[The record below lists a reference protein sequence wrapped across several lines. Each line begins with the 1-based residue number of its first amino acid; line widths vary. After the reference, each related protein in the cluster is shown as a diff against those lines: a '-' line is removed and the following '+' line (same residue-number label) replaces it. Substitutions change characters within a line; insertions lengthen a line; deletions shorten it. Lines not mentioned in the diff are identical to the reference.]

1 MEIGERYEATVKI
14 EIRPANCQ
22 TCEYGEEKLPGKEL
36 KRVCVFNN
44 PDANLEGW
52 AVWPIVEDNDW
63 CRRHK
68 FDSVRMQITKEPY
81 LTFLTGDVGGNI

>member
-1 MEIGERYEATVKI
+1 MTAHIVEPIYTAIK
-14 EIRPANCQ
+14 IRPANCQ
-22 TCEYGEEKLPGKEL
+22 TCEYGEEKLIGKEV

-44 PDANLEGW
+44 PEANPEGR

-68 FDSVRMQITKEPY
+68 FDSVRITI
-81 LTFLTGDVGGNI
+81 TGESSEDVGGNI

>member
-1 MEIGERYEATVKI
+1 MTAHIVEPIYTAIK
-14 EIRPANCQ
+14 IRPANCQ
-22 TCEYGEEKLPGKEL
+22 TCEYGEEKLIGKEV

-44 PDANLEGW
+44 PDANLEGR

-68 FDSVRMQITKEPY
+68 FDSVQIKVQDVSSEA
-81 LTFLTGDVGGNI
+81 VGGNI